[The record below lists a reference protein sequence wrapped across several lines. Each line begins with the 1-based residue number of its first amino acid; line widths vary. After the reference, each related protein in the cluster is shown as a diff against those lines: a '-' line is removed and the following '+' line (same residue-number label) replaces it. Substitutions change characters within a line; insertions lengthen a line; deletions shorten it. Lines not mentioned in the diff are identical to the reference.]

1 MSIII
6 LQRKLLPGV
15 ILFNLFMEYSVE
27 SYHGHKQWLYNH
39 PAEIFFGG
47 RILGKCETC
56 RALPPPPTPTPQK
69 SAYKEQGFFSLSKI
83 QRYMD
88 QETFKSECLMCAHK
102 TGTKES
108 TGILVIPISQ
118 IEQKQQSVQ

>member
-1 MSIII
+1 
-6 LQRKLLPGV
+6 
-15 ILFNLFMEYSVE
+15 MEYSVE

-39 PAEIFFGG
+39 PAEIFF
-47 RILGKCETC
+47 LGEFLVMWDPQSTP
-56 RALPPPPTPTPQK
+56 APPPPPPK

-88 QETFKSECLMCAHK
+88 QEIFKSECLMCAHK

-108 TGILVIPISQ
+108 TGILVIPLSQ
-118 IEQKQQSVQ
+118 I